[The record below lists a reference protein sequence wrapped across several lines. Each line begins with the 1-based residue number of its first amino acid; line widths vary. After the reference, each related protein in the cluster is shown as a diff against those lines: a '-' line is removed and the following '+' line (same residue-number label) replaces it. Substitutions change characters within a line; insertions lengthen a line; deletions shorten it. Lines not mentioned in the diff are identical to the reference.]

1 MTDVTQDNHLLLAM
15 LTSARFLFAQ
25 TPLAL
30 ASGVKRLWLPC
41 PTSEGG
47 SNSTLVQPSSERRPP
62 APVHPEALA
71 QPVLFAK
78 QQERIANAAAHMTV
92 IYAKKTVALA
102 RAGVPGSVIEALA
115 WHPTT
120 KLEQLAVEAAQAA
133 RLAADFAHGAVGLLQ
148 STRLARIKAPLA
160 APELAMEMQK
170 LANKAEALEH
180 EAQKLLEEATA
191 VYESTREPTAGQGS
205 EAGASGPKEGR
216 PDAVTSVDGPFANRN
231 NASLVP
237 EESHEASVRV
247 GHVRYSSEPSVGGP
261 RKGDE
266 VQGEAQGS
274 NRSNQ
279 EVVGQGEGG
288 PAEHGTRERDGVA
301 RNVPAEEMTEKKVAP
316 QATATG
322 TEEGGN
328 VGKLPV
334 NQVPVAK
341 VQQKRVQSVEKV
353 RWESVSGGGRNSP
366 KKKVV
371 EEEREVATD
380 VTLEGTRNT
389 TDKYGVPAEKV
400 LGEAPSDGPA
410 RQKVQRKR
418 STGDDRMQA
427 KQTTQETGTGVGDDV
442 PPVAKTEEENLTV
455 VPEKNES
462 KGLDDLPGE
471 QIAGIQAPG
480 KEASGNEPSGGY
492 DRRSSQRGHT
502 AKPPVSR
509 DAQSGGGS
517 HTAKPPVS
525 RDAQSGGGSHTAKPP
540 VSRDAQSRGGS
551 HTAKP
556 PASRDAQSGGGSQ
569 GVDNELAP
577 ADDVQSARVAVD
589 EPRAGDSKDLSGNKI
604 DKDAQKSRADGDRDG
619 SDGSDSQIKGLGDG
633 GPAKQDRVVKKVGVI
648 GKAEGGAL
656 LQGGD
661 ESLQG
666 DATGVWNSIGADDLR
681 VGDEGRGELASSDWQ
696 GVGVN
701 SKPDKSNS
709 SLDDVVRD
717 VFDLQNEGADSED
730 NNDAL
735 TDTGVKAPARGGS
748 MGREGEGRV
757 AADTN
762 APGGS
767 ADGDGNTGV
776 EGEANASDDVRAN
789 GGGEESD
796 SKVVLDADA
805 GNESAAAREGRGH
818 RNRDGSAEE
827 NADDVDTNAVGSR
840 GGDDGREDSDA
851 EDSSRDGNGD
861 SDDMHGHLIG
871 SSSRG
876 GGMPGDDEVAEEE
889 EDAGS
894 DEAEPVV
901 EPPDE
906 NAAPTVKE

>member
-47 SNSTLVQPSSERRPP
+47 SNSTLVQPSPERRPP

-78 QQERIANAAAHMTV
+78 QQERIANAAARMTV

-102 RAGVPGSVIEALA
+102 RGGVPGSVIEALA

-148 STRLARIKAPLA
+148 STRLARIKAPQA

-180 EAQKLLEEATA
+180 EAQKLLEEATD
-191 VYESTREPTAGQGS
+191 VYESRREPTAGHGS
-205 EAGASGPKEGR
+205 EAGASGPKEER

-237 EESHEASVRV
+237 EESHEASVGV

-279 EVVGQGEGG
+279 EVVGQVERG
-288 PAEHGTRERDGVA
+288 PAEHVTRERDGVA
-301 RNVPAEEMTEKKVAP
+301 RNVPAEKMTEKKVEP
-316 QATATG
+316 LATATG
-322 TEEGGN
+322 TEAGGN
-328 VGKLPV
+328 AGKLPV
-334 NQVPVAK
+334 DQVPVAK
-341 VQQKRVQSVEKV
+341 VQQKEVQPVEKV

-371 EEEREVATD
+371 EEEREQATD

-389 TDKYGVPAEKV
+389 TDNYGVPAEKV
-400 LGEAPSDGPA
+400 LGEAPNDGPA

-418 STGDDRMQA
+418 GTGDDLMQA
-427 KQTTQETGTGVGDDV
+427 KQKTQETGIGVGDDV
-442 PPVAKTEEENLTV
+442 PPVAKTEEENFTV

-480 KEASGNEPSGGY
+480 VEASANEPSGGY

-502 AKPPVSR
+502 AKPPLSK

-517 HTAKPPVS
+517 HTGKPPVS
-525 RDAQSGGGSHTAKPP
+525 RDAQSGGGSHTGKPP
-540 VSRDAQSRGGS
+540 LS
-551 HTAKP
+551 K
-556 PASRDAQSGGGSQ
+556 DAQSGGGGQ

-589 EPRAGDSKDLSGNKI
+589 EPRAGDSKDLSGDKI

-619 SDGSDSQIKGLGDG
+619 SDGSDSQIKGPGDG

-656 LQGGD
+656 LQEGD

-717 VFDLQNEGADSED
+717 VFDLQNEGADSEV

-735 TDTGVKAPARGGS
+735 TDTDVKAPARGGR
-748 MGREGEGRV
+748 MGQEGEDRV

-789 GGGEESD
+789 GGGEEID

-805 GNESAAAREGRGH
+805 GNERAPAREGRGH
-818 RNRDGSAEE
+818 RNGDGSAEE

-851 EDSSRDGNGD
+851 EDNSRDGNGD

-906 NAAPTVKE
+906 NAEPTVKE